1 MDLILQSQRSRD
13 LRFLKAV
20 LQFNTWIRLTLLR
33 LACRQLPLWEPST
46 AVRLWLSILLWN
58 NYRVTLHHILH
69 VCDKRRWNRLV
80 EPTTW
85 SDGLKVIK
93 AWRLCE
99 TGLRGTEQ
107 LKRLTLNPFTLS
119 QQYKLSH
126 AQVGPFT
133 CRTRSR
139 AVWEKTSSD
148 LSLVPNL
155 NQDSQGSERRL
166 RGTTPCTGCWSRLP
180 SRREI
185 LRVPRN

>member
-20 LQFNTWIRLTLLR
+20 LQFNIWIRLTLLR

-46 AVRLWLSILLWN
+46 AVRLWLSIFLWN

-93 AWRLCE
+93 AS
-99 TGLRGTEQ
+99 
-107 LKRLTLNPFTLS
+107 LKALWNGIKRHRTTQALNAEPIYFKSAIQTLPRPSGSFYLS
-119 QQYKLSH
+119 YQIQ
-126 AQVGPFT
+126 
-133 CRTRSR
+133 
-139 AVWEKTSSD
+139 SS
-148 LSLVPNL
+148 LGKNF
-155 NQDSQGSERRL
+155 
-166 RGTTPCTGCWSRLP
+166 
-180 SRREI
+180 
-185 LRVPRN
+185 